1 MNSIKVALNSMR
13 RNVAMTFA
21 SVILVFLTVLVLG
34 VVTLISMNTAY
45 ASKGAVDNL
54 TIYVRA
60 IPEATDEQVAQ
71 LQKDIEATVDV
82 NKIELETKEQAL
94 DKFANKLY
102 KDNPQALLDLFGGD
116 ANPLSDEFK
125 IQLVN
130 GSKLDEASQK
140 LSALPNVKDVGI
152 GDSEATNNFIKFMHR
167 VTAFS
172 LIIAL
177 IMIVISIFIV
187 TNTIKLTITA
197 RIEEIEIMRL
207 VGATKGYVRTPF
219 VWEGIL
225 FGLFG
230 GGLAFIVLMGAY
242 NFTMSFLA
250 GSYGSTG
257 DLFIPFNE
265 IIAPLFVIVIVFG
278 LVIGALGSFIS
289 THKYLKK

>member
-1 MNSIKVALNSMR
+1 
-13 RNVAMTFA
+13 
-21 SVILVFLTVLVLG
+21 
-34 VVTLISMNTAY
+34 
-45 ASKGAVDNL
+45 
-54 TIYVRA
+54 
-60 IPEATDEQVAQ
+60 
-71 LQKDIEATVDV
+71 
-82 NKIELETKEQAL
+82 
-94 DKFANKLY
+94 
-102 KDNPQALLDLFGGD
+102 
-116 ANPLSDEFK
+116 
-125 IQLVN
+125 
-130 GSKLDEASQK
+130 
-140 LSALPNVKDVGI
+140 
-152 GDSEATNNFIKFMHR
+152 MHR
-167 VTAFS
+167 VTFFS

-225 FGLFG
+225 LGLFG

-242 NFTMSFLA
+242 NFTMNFLA